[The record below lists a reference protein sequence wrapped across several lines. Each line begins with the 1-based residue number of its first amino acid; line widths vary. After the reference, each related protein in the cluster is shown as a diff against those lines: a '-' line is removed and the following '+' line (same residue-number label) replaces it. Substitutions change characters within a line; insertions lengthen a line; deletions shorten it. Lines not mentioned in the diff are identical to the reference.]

1 MQKRHTTSA
10 RDPRQFNMGN
20 GMSFINK
27 ETLDQDKRALT
38 VFLIRL
44 NVALAGAFL
53 LICVCSG

>member
-1 MQKRHTTSA
+1 
-10 RDPRQFNMGN
+10 MGN